1 MKKTARTTT
10 GETKEYSLSLTDF
23 EHAAALSEE
32 TIAYSATLVVNGRP
46 VATVKNRG
54 RGGMS
59 MIHAHRPFDETK
71 PVLKEVREH
80 IKGLPEIEAEV
91 NGHSFTYAHTLEN
104 TADKLAGRIV
114 WAEENRRSMKTK
126 VFGVLE
132 SEDEAVVYSA
142 PDRPAIR
149 EKIKEK
155 EDIAFFL
162 NDCLGSASI
171 RL

>member
-71 PVLKEVREH
+71 PVF
-80 IKGLPEIEAEV
+80 KGLPEIEAEV